1 MALSQ
6 RDIVITPNRGASS
19 EPTIKFTGADATSSA
34 TITLRVI
41 NSGTVGTL
49 SYEGTNGQLFSIT
62 DSMNGTIFS
71 ANDISGI
78 PSIEVLD
85 TGVVK
90 LAQYDGSVT
99 VNTATSISN
108 AKLTVQGGS
117 YINGTLTAT
126 TIVSKIAQD
135 YVVSVT
141 ANSATT
147 TLDLSQGNTF
157 YVTMSASTTFA
168 FSNVPTGSNLTNFSI
183 ITYNSAGGYAIS
195 WPASVTWAG
204 AQTPARTTTS
214 GKSDIYTFFTLNAG
228 TNIIGSLSILNY

>member
-1 MALSQ
+1 MALS
-6 RDIVITPNRGASS
+6 DKNIVITPSIGQTADPKIVFSGASS
-19 EPTIKFTGADATSSA
+19 TVGPQNIALQVYPTS
-34 TITLRVI
+34 
-41 NSGTVGTL
+41 NGTL
-49 SYEGTNGQLFSIT
+49 SFEGSAGQLFGISN
-62 DSMNGTIFS
+62 SLSGTIFS

-85 TGVVK
+85 TGLVK
-90 LAQYDGSVT
+90 LAQYNGSVT

-126 TIVSKIAQD
+126 TIVSIIAQD

-195 WPASVTWAG
+195 WPAGVTWSG
-204 AQTPARTTTS
+204 GQTPARTTTS

-228 TNIIGSLSILNY
+228 SSIIGSLSILNY